1 MEEPARRDLEAAI
14 GHRFADPQ
22 LLRAALV
29 HRSWV
34 AEHAGE
40 TSNEQLEFLGDAVL
54 GFVVSDH
61 VFLRHPD
68 LSEGEWSKVRA
79 SVVNTE
85 RLAEVAR
92 SAGVGE
98 ALLLGKGEDA
108 GGGRD
113 KVSILAD
120 AMEAVFAAVYLDA
133 GIEMAR
139 RVILDLLGDRIAA
152 AAQRPGGDD
161 PKTILQELALLHE
174 VGLPRYRVTGEGPDH
189 EKRFTAVVLL
199 DGVQRGTGEG
209 VSKKAAEQAAA
220 RVAAAWL
227 TERSEGAG
235 A

>member
-1 MEEPARRDLEAAI
+1 MVEPARRSLEVAL
-14 GHRFADPQ
+14 GHVFADDAG
-22 LLRAALV
+22 LRAALV

-34 AEHAGE
+34 AEHPGE

-54 GFVVSDH
+54 GFVVSEH
-61 VFLRHPD
+61 VFHRHPG

-85 RLAEVAR
+85 RLAEIAR
-92 SAGVGE
+92 TIGIGE
-98 ALLLGKGEDA
+98 ALLLGKGEDG

-120 AMEAVFAAVYLDA
+120 AMEAVFAAVFLDG
-133 GIEMAR
+133 GIDEAR
-139 RVILDLLGDRIAA
+139 RVILDLLGERIDAA
-152 AAQRPGGDD
+152 ARRPGGDD
-161 PKTILQELALLHE
+161 PKTLLQEMALLRDI
-174 VGLPRYRVTGEGPDH
+174 GLPRYRVTGEGPDH

-199 DGVQRGTGEG
+199 DGVERGTGEG

-227 TERSEGAG
+227 AAEADGGA
-235 A
+235 